1 MARNIACILLM
12 ATWVVICS
20 CSDDERPGI
29 PYELKTACLIDD
41 EPEDLVDSLSDNV
54 LYKVAP
60 QQTKSSALDDAIMV
74 DTVYFRKNEESSTFV
89 ELKIPTYCGLD
100 FSLHTKKI
108 DDTLF
113 VSTGYDSDGVP
124 ACSCISV
131 VDFEIPDEMTSA
143 KILYINDNRNFPS
156 IIVNENGN

>member
-1 MARNIACILLM
+1 MVKNIACILLM
-12 ATWVVICS
+12 TTWVTVCS
-20 CSDDERPGI
+20 CSDDEKPGI
-29 PYELKTACLIDD
+29 PYELKTACLVDD
-41 EPEDLVDSLSDNV
+41 EQESITDSLSDKA
-54 LYKVAP
+54 LRRSTP
-60 QQTKSSALDDAIMV
+60 QKTRSNIFDDAIKV
-74 DTVYFRKNEESSTFV
+74 DTVYFRKTENGSIFV

-124 ACSCISV
+124 TCSCISV

>member
-12 ATWVVICS
+12 TTWVVICS

-60 QQTKSSALDDAIMV
+60 QQTKSSALDDAIKV
-74 DTVYFRKNEESSTFV
+74 DTVYFRKTENGSIFV
-89 ELKIPTYCGLD
+89 ELNIPTYCGLD

-113 VSTGYDSDGVP
+113 VNTSYDSDGVP
-124 ACSCISV
+124 TCSCISV
-131 VDFEIPDEMTSA
+131 VDFEIPDEMTST
-143 KILYINDNRNFPS
+143 KILYINGNRNFPR

>member
-1 MARNIACILLM
+1 MAKNIACILLM
-12 ATWVVICS
+12 ATWVTVCS

-60 QQTKSSALDDAIMV
+60 QQTKRSALDDAIMV
-74 DTVYFRKNEESSTFV
+74 DTVYFRKNEEGSTFV

-124 ACSCISV
+124 TCSCISV

>member
-1 MARNIACILLM
+1 MVKNIACILLM
-12 ATWVVICS
+12 ATWVTVCS
-20 CSDDERPGI
+20 CSDDEKPGI
-29 PYELKTACLIDD
+29 PYELKAACLVDD
-41 EPEDLVDSLSDNV
+41 EQESITDSLSDKA
-54 LYKVAP
+54 LRRTIP
-60 QQTKSSALDDAIMV
+60 QKTRSNIFDDAIKV
-74 DTVYFRKNEESSTFV
+74 DTVYFRKTGNGSIFV

-131 VDFEIPDEMTSA
+131 VDFEIPDEMASA